1 MIVAGYVGALVLL
14 FVLAVPVAFALAGT
28 SILVTLMER
37 GIDFNPAFMVQ
48 KAVSGIDNF
57 MLLSVPFFI
66 YAGKVM
72 NVGGITV
79 RIYAFAKSLVGAVRG
94 GLAQVNVIASIIFAG
109 MTGTAVSEAAGLGTV
124 VIKSMKEEGY
134 DEEFAVAVVAASS
147 TIGPIIPPSVPLVI
161 YALMANV
168 SVGGI
173 LIAGLI
179 PGLLMGAALMAWI
192 AIVAERRQ
200 LPRGAPFRFARVVA
214 SLREGFL
221 PLLTPVILIGGI
233 LSGVFTPTEAAA
245 IAALY
250 ATILAM
256 VVYREVG
263 WRELAEIMRSTAVD
277 TGVVMLI
284 VSMAMIYGYLVT
296 RAGLTL
302 AMVEGIAAISR
313 DPIIVGLLIMG
324 FLLIVG
330 CFLEATAAIIIL
342 TPVLRADHAG
352 ELARPAPFRRHHRA
366 DHDDRPLDAAFRH
379 GAVRAEP
386 HLRRLAAPH
395 RRGGD
400 AVHHPAAR
408 GGAAV
413 ALLSRSRDRAAAPS
427 DVSAPRNQPCPV
439 RPPRRTSSRLKRRAR
454 GRRAA
459 GLRARLVRAALHG
472 DDPADP
478 ARRRARA
485 LARDRA
491 DLAARDGALR
501 HRRGGVRRRL
511 PRRSRGG
518 RRDGSGGAP
527 SRPHLRD
534 AGDRGGDR
542 RRLHLGD
549 DRPVGGAV

>member
-1 MIVAGYVGALVLL
+1 MMAFGYVGALVIL

-173 LIAGLI
+173 LIAG
-179 PGLLMGAALMAWI
+179 
-192 AIVAERRQ
+192 
-200 LPRGAPFRFARVVA
+200 
-214 SLREGFL
+214 
-221 PLLTPVILIGGI
+221 I

-296 RAGLTL
+296 RVGLTL
-302 AMVEGIAAISR
+302 AMVEGIAAISQ

-342 TPVLRADHAG
+342 TPVLVPIMQASSLDPLHFG
-352 ELARPAPFRRHHRA
+352 VIIVLIMMIGLLTPPFGMVLFVLNRISGVSLHRIVVA
-366 DHDDRPLDAAFRH
+366 VTPILIPL
-379 GAVRAEP
+379 
-386 HLRRLAAPH
+386 L
-395 RRGGD
+395 
-400 AVHHPAAR
+400 
-408 GGAAV
+408 AV
-413 ALLSRSRDRAAAPS
+413 ALLLLFFPW
-427 DVSAPRNQPCPV
+427 
-439 RPPRRTSSRLKRRAR
+439 
-454 GRRAA
+454 
-459 GLRARLVRAALHG
+459 LVTA
-472 DDPADP
+472 
-478 ARRRARA
+478 
-485 LARDRA
+485 
-491 DLAARDGALR
+491 
-501 HRRGGVRRRL
+501 L
-511 PRRSRGG
+511 PR
-518 RRDGSGGAP
+518 
-527 SRPHLRD
+527 LIM
-534 AGDRGGDR
+534 
-542 RRLHLGD
+542 
-549 DRPVGGAV
+549 